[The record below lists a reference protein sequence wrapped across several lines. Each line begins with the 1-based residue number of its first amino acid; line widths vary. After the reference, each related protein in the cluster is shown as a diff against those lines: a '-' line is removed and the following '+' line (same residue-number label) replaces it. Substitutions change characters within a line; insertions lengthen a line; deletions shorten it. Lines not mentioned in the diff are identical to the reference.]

1 MSVNEMK
8 KIFPP
13 AMTSPQVWISFM
25 LATTDFVQR
34 TQDFPDFYIALVLTQ
49 FHRQRNRQTDRSGT
63 YNNPVF
69 LVLTS
74 LPWFQKLIDSFCS
87 LSILSLHRLTT

>member
-1 MSVNEMK
+1 MIRGECYWTQFSGRIALLKSYLVTRKPAASVSVNEMK

-25 LATTDFVQR
+25 LTTTDFVQR

-49 FHRQRNRQTDRSGT
+49 FHRQTDRQTDRFG
-63 YNNPVF
+63 Y
-69 LVLTS
+69 L
-74 LPWFQKLIDSFCS
+74 Q
-87 LSILSLHRLTT
+87 